1 MPART
6 IAQSEADESLARR
19 KSGLSSGWLLG
30 RLRRL
35 LSTREIG
42 VLQALL
48 AAGVLFTL
56 LTPHFLTASNL
67 LLVMRQMALLAIIT
81 VGMTFVLA
89 SGEVDLSVGWIFNM
103 VMSAMAVVIVR
114 FGVNPW
120 VAILFGLLLG
130 TLLGAVNGSLAVL
143 LGLPTIIVTL
153 GTMTVFRGLALA
165 LNKGRAVSGLPE
177 STFFRIGTGSIGPV
191 SYMAVIMLAVVV
203 VAAWILRN
211 TQFARHLL
219 AMGSNVTAAE
229 RVGIRTR
236 RLRILVMALSGLM
249 CGIAGV
255 IGLAYLGAA
264 DAQSGTGYELSAI
277 AAAIVGGAQL
287 GGGSGTVWGSLIG
300 ITLIMAIQNGLVL
313 VGLRPGWQIASTG
326 VVIIGAVTLDYIT
339 RTRRA
344 RAARAR

>member
-1 MPART
+1 V
-6 IAQSEADESLARR
+6 
-19 KSGLSSGWLLG
+19 LSM
-30 RLRRL
+30 
-35 LSTREIG
+35 REIG

-48 AAGVLFTL
+48 AAGVLFAL

-114 FGVNPW
+114 LDVNPW
-120 VAILFGLLLG
+120 VAVLLG
-130 TLLGAVNGSLAVL
+130 LALGALLGAINGSLAVF

-153 GTMTVFRGLALA
+153 GTMTVFRGFALA

-177 STFFRIGTGSIGPV
+177 STFFRIGTGSVGPV
-191 SYMAVIMLAVVV
+191 SYMTIIMLVVV
-203 VAAWILRN
+203 VVTAWILRN
-211 TQFARHLL
+211 TRFARHLL
-219 AMGSNVTAAE
+219 AMGSNSAAAA
-229 RVGIRTR
+229 RVGIRVR
-236 RLRILVMALSGLM
+236 RLRILVMTFSGLM

-277 AAAIVGGAQL
+277 AASIVGGAQL
-287 GGGSGTVWGSLIG
+287 GGGAGTVWGSLIG

-344 RAARAR
+344 RVAGAR